1 MSNDSEKNMKKLLQ
15 TIYKPAVTSPE
26 FKEGLLERLTNE
38 VGGEAREL
46 TIPLWKRPGLWVLIA
61 AVIILAV
68 IAYGIW
74 LPQATVLSASLPPM
88 P

>member
-1 MSNDSEKNMKKLLQ
+1 MNNDSEKNMKKLLQ
-15 TIYKPAVTSPE
+15 TIYKPAVASSE
-26 FKEGLLERLTNE
+26 FRDGLLERLTSE
-38 VGGEAREL
+38 VGGGAREL
-46 TIPLWKRPGLWVLIA
+46 TIPLWKSPRLWVLIA
-61 AVIILAV
+61 SVIILAV